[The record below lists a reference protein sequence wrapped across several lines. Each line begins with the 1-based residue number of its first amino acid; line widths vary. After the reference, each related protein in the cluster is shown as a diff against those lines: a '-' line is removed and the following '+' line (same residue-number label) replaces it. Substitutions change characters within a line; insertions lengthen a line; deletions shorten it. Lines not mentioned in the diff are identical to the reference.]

1 MLTRTCA
8 PQRPVGVA
16 ATRALRAVR
25 PAPNTRLPVL
35 KAAATE
41 AKKDNAA
48 VEEEYD
54 GPEVA
59 PSTQQVASFINTL
72 CNETEIAEMHLKMGN
87 FELKVKRS
95 VAGSAAAVPVY
106 AAPVAHAAPAEV
118 VASPL
123 QSMEPPAPSM
133 EDTVD
138 ESLVYVNSPKVGI
151 FRRGKYAGGKRV
163 GKGNCV
169 DVGAQVKKGQ
179 TLGYVEQLGTFV
191 EVKTPIAG
199 ELVKVHL
206 EDGSPVE
213 YQQLIAE
220 VAPFFGGHIIGDSKY
235 A

>member
-8 PQRPVGVA
+8 PQRTGVA
-16 ATRALRAVR
+16 ATRGARAVR
-25 PAPNTRLPVL
+25 PTPIARLPVPR
-35 KAAATE
+35 AAAVE
-41 AKKDNAA
+41 AKKEADAA
-48 VEEEYD
+48 VEEEFD
-54 GPEVA
+54 GPEVT

-72 CNETEIAEMHLKMGN
+72 CNDTEIAEMHLKMGS

-95 VAGSAAAVPVY
+95 VAGGAGISGFAHAAA
-106 AAPVAHAAPAEV
+106 AAPVQAAAPAALV
-118 VASPL
+118 SVD
-123 QSMEPPAPSM
+123 PPVPTV

-151 FRRGKYAGGKRV
+151 YRRGKYAGGKRV

-179 TLGYVEQLGTFV
+179 VLGYVEQLGTFV

-199 ELVKVHL
+199 ELVKIHL
-206 EDGSPVE
+206 EDGKPVE
-213 YQQLIAE
+213 YGQLIAE